1 MAGVTIDIPGIGN
14 VEAKNAAT
22 ESTLREILKAI
33 QKNGVGAGAPSTSGD
48 ASGDDK
54 KPETLGKRAEKLFG
68 PLSNG
73 AKHLTAGFKDLT
85 KGGADLLSTMANV
98 GDSLE
103 SAASA
108 VAGPLSKIPLVG
120 GAVASALSA
129 VAGAATQSVGAFQA
143 ATASGATFGGSINEF
158 SRASSAAGMV
168 MADFAGIIA
177 SNGEALRLLGGN
189 TSDGAKRFASLS
201 KEMRTSGFMTEL
213 NNLGYST
220 KDVNEGMAGYVKY
233 LGQTGRIGGKSN
245 AELAAG
251 SAKYLKEM
259 DQLAKITGETRKDQE
274 EARNKLLQDAQY
286 QAKISTMSTEAGEA
300 FANTVNMMPKGLRDI
315 TKDIMSTGTA
325 TTQEAQE
332 FAALMPES
340 AAMMQKYAA
349 ITEAGGTITAEMQEE
364 LRNTMAAE
372 GERQKVALRD
382 QGKYNASLAKIYG
395 GIVEAG
401 NMQKDAVKGSSA
413 AQQEAAEKAKTQAA
427 ALEESKRKLAEFSN
441 GFTMALANSG
451 MLSTLMTAF
460 EALASF
466 TQNIVVPAFQFL
478 APIVGQIVTTV
489 ASLLIPAFQY
499 LGDFISEYVVPLLP
513 PVIDGLKSL
522 GGMIVDYVV
531 PAFVKIAEFISDN
544 ITPVLIFLGTTIAAV
559 VIPALIAKATALWA
573 VVGPLLVAA
582 APFIA
587 IGAVVALLVVGF
599 QKLGGDLTVLGNM
612 FKYIGMSFKQ
622 FFLFLKEGFYS
633 LLNKIPGFRGDFDE
647 DLKAIAEEREALAKE
662 KEQLVEDT
670 AKRMQDNRDAQ
681 KKKEEDRAARDARMS
696 AKRHSYEMKG
706 IGDASKAE
714 LKAISDK
721 KEAEK
726 KTSLDYN
733 SPEASARSFFQQQK
747 APEYVKAQ
755 KKAEEAKLAGMTEQE
770 RAKYL
775 QEKAQKTTPTDPK
788 KAGIE
793 KAETAKKTLETDA
806 EAKQK
811 EKEAAEKKAQEMKR
825 TADEIKGTGTSEP
838 AQESTESQLARL
850 NNNMEELLRI
860 QHRSLKTAERQLGV
874 QEGLSGDAFAV

>member
-22 ESTLREILKAI
+22 EATLREILKAI
-33 QKNGVGAGAPSTSGD
+33 QGVQKNTGGGGGGGAGAGD
-48 ASGDDK
+48 QGGDDK
-54 KPETLGKRAEKLFG
+54 TTASIGERAGRAFG
-68 PLSNG
+68 
-73 AKHLTAGFKDLT
+73 ALTKTSLQLTSGFKDLA
-85 KGGADLLSTMANV
+85 KGGANLLSTMANV

-103 SAASA
+103 SAAQA

-129 VAGAATQSVGAFQA
+129 VAGAATRSVGAFQA
-143 ATASGATFGGSINEF
+143 ATASGATFGGSINDF
-158 SRASSAAGMV
+158 ARSASSAGMV
-168 MADFAGIIA
+168 LADFANLIA
-177 SNGEALRLLGGN
+177 ANGDAMRYLGGN
-189 TSDGAKRFASLS
+189 TADGAKRFASLS

-233 LGQTGRIGGKSN
+233 LGATGRIGGQSN
-245 AELAAG
+245 AQLAAG
-251 SAKYLKEM
+251 SAKYLKEL
-259 DQLAKITGETRKDQE
+259 DLIAKVTGKSRKEAEERRKQL
-274 EARNKLLQDAQY
+274 LLDAQY
-286 QAKISTMSTEAGEA
+286 QAAMRGLSTDAAKGFRDAVEL
-300 FANTVNMMPKGLRDI
+300 MPEGLQDI
-315 TKDIMSTGTA
+315 AKDIISSGTA
-325 TTQEAQE
+325 TTKASQD
-332 FAALMPES
+332 FAFAMPKS
-340 AAMMQKYAA
+340 AAMMQKFAQIRA
-349 ITEAGGTITAEMQEE
+349 RGDVITADMNQELQNLMREEGRTRADELKNMGIYNQDLQDAYMKTVEASNIQQDALKGGT
-364 LRNTMAAE
+364 
-372 GERQKVALRD
+372 K
-382 QGKYNASLAKIYG
+382 
-395 GIVEAG
+395 
-401 NMQKDAVKGSSA
+401 

-499 LGDFISEYVVPLLP
+499 LGDFISEYIVPLLP

-544 ITPVLIFLGTTIAAV
+544 ITPTLIFLGSTIAAV
-559 VIPALIAKATALWA
+559 VIPALIAKATALWS
-573 VVGPLLVAA
+573 VVGPLLAAA

-587 IGAVVALLVVGF
+587 IGAVIAGLVYGF
-599 QKLGGDLTVLGNM
+599 QKLGGDLEVIGNM
-612 FKYIGMSFKQ
+612 FEYMGMSFKQ
-622 FFLFLKEGFYS
+622 FFLILKEGFYS
-633 LLNKIPGFRGDFDE
+633 FLNKIPGMRGDFDE

-662 KEQLVEDT
+662 KEQLVDDT
-670 AKRMQDNRDAQ
+670 AQRMQDNRDAQ
-681 KKKEEDRAARDARMS
+681 KKKEDDRAARDARMS

-706 IGDASKAE
+706 IGDKSKAE
-714 LKAISDK
+714 LKAVSDK

-733 SPEASARSFFQQQK
+733 SPEATLKSFTKQQSSSPL
-747 APEYVKAQ
+747 A
-755 KKAEEAKLAGMTEQE
+755 KAEA
-770 RAKYL
+770 
-775 QEKAQKTTPTDPK
+775 
-788 KAGIE
+788 
-793 KAETAKKTLETDA
+793 AKKTIETQA
-806 EAKQK
+806 EEKQK
-811 EKEAAEKKAQEMKR
+811 EKEAAEKKAQEMKK
-825 TADEIKGTGTSEP
+825 TADEIKGTGTSAP
-838 AQESTESQLARL
+838 AQESQESQLARL
-850 NNNMEELLRI
+850 NNNMEELLKI
-860 QHRSLKTAERQLGV
+860 QHKNLKTAERQLGV